1 VRAFVLAAGLGTRLR
16 PLTDHLPKALAP
28 VCGRPLLE
36 RTLELFA
43 SQGFEP
49 LAVNTHHQHDQI
61 DAFRHVS
68 PHPFRVFH
76 EQDRIRGTGGALRFA
91 ADFLREDDA
100 FCVSNAEPLKQVDLR
115 ALSVRFL
122 ESGALGGLVCVPA
135 SAQGTMYYRAEDQRY
150 LGTRADKL
158 DGVAKREGF
167 YIGVAFYRR
176 ELLELLTTED
186 FSIVP
191 VWRRAQDQG
200 HRVIVLET
208 APDIYWRD
216 VGTPGELAQV
226 HFDVLEGRS
235 PLGVPDELVLDR
247 NRRSAYPRGFSRQE
261 VNQVGELCWVET
273 PVIPVGTSLS
283 HCVLLRDALVPEGVR
298 VQNRILTAWGELAFE

>member
-1 VRAFVLAAGLGTRLR
+1 VLAAGLGTRLR
-16 PLTDHLPKALAP
+16 PFTDHLPKVLAP

-43 SQGFEP
+43 AQGFEP

-68 PHPFRVFH
+68 QYPFRVFH
-76 EQDRIRGTGGALRFA
+76 EQGRIRGTGGALFFA
-91 ADFLREDDA
+91 AEFLREDDA
-100 FCVSNAEPLKQVDLR
+100 FCVSNAEPLKQIDLR
-115 ALSVRFL
+115 ALSARFL
-122 ESGALGGLVCVPA
+122 ESGALCGLVCVPA
-135 SAQGTMYYRAEDQRY
+135 GVQGTMYYRADDQRY
-150 LGTRADKL
+150 LGTRADNL
-158 DGVAKREGF
+158 GRVAKREGF
-167 YIGVAFYRR
+167 YLGVAFYRR
-176 ELLELLTTED
+176 EFLALLTADD

-208 APDIYWRD
+208 QPNVYWRD
-216 VGTPGELAQV
+216 VGTPRELAQV

-235 PLGVPDELVLDR
+235 PFCVPDELVLDPE
-247 NRRSAYPRGFSRQE
+247 RRSAYPRSFSMQE
-261 VNQVGELCWVET
+261 VVQVGELCWVET

-283 HCVLLRDALVPEGVR
+283 HCVLLRDAAVPDGVR
-298 VQNRILTAWGELAFE
+298 VHNRILTAWGGLAFD